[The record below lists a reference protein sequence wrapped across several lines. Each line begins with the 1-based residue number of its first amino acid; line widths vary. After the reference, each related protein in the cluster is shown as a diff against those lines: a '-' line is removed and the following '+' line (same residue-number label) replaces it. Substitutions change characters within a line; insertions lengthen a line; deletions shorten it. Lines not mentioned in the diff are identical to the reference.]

1 MSQIIENGRDLSNQQ
16 QNSLYQARIEEL
28 LQENAELKRLL
39 QIKNSQ
45 DSHLAQKIKK
55 LTYNE
60 KYNSE
65 ISAGKIN
72 SLEEQVKSLK
82 KSGDE
87 LKIKYDS
94 VLDTKTRVSKENFR
108 LTGRVKELMEE
119 LEMLKGDQNRDSPHS
134 ENNTKNP
141 GPDTPPIPNS
151 IISTRRNSIADSDIT
166 NTTNISTQ
174 TKDIYS
180 NTYNKII
187 KRAKDSRDRTS
198 IDEIKSFHSA
208 SMRHQEAL
216 VGQASEDRFSR
227 SSAVRW
233 SNRRGSNKP
242 YSFDPRVAPNLGAFG
257 KNRTDSSSFYSST
270 TPSKVTTRCN
280 SVVSQYGN
288 RDYENVENVGNLS
301 SFQSSKKR
309 EIETLVDQVN
319 NSVAAFEKTLG
330 CKTENYNHNTENTEA
345 NVDTTSIKFDKF
357 DKSEMAQK
365 QKETDELLKQ
375 TAKPKFMSMR
385 DALPKLS
392 GEKDGRKLAIM
403 GGNSK
408 KGRTNSSTR
417 SPNQY
422 QENQNTTDIFSN
434 ARNQKPSTIQYSK
447 MVNEI
452 DSNISENEITGE
464 PSIAPI
470 PKPRH
475 SSFMSSFR
483 LKKTKEFE
491 QEFGSKAQ
499 LEEKSANN
507 DSKRL
512 STSSSGFR
520 RGIDGSIMPQIPK
533 ISIRRS
539 VRKMKDATKIKLTTC
554 NNQNADDHEETS
566 LDNSSSFVRTS
577 SLMRSTK
584 RASKL
589 LNFNKQK
596 MQEMANEYH
605 TIENSLFDYLKSSG
619 LLAGSV
625 PFTGFQLTINKWN
638 RIEEFSIYKR
648 DPNSENLFKRE
659 RYFITH
665 RRKNEYDNKSKE
677 LTNILRS
684 QEISKKETSEL
695 FIQTKCRIQLPK
707 RFLKKEEYPELEI
720 ILGRADI
727 RIEEMIKEAKVNA
740 DEDNITKNQLSS
752 MTSEMS
758 ENSVFSRSGTQ
769 IVRYRSGSTQQE
781 RLI

>member
-60 KYNSE
+60 KYNNE

-119 LEMLKGDQNRDSPHS
+119 LEMLRGDRNQNSSHL
-134 ENNTKNP
+134 EENTKIP
-141 GPDTPPIPNS
+141 GPDTPSIPNS

-166 NTTNISTQ
+166 NTTDLSSQ
-174 TKDIYS
+174 TKNIYS

-187 KRAKDSRDRTS
+187 KKAKDSRDRTS
-198 IDEIKSFHSA
+198 IDEIKTFHSA

-257 KNRTDSSSFYSST
+257 RNRTDSSSFYSST
-270 TPSKVTTRCN
+270 TPSKVSTRCN

-288 RDYENVENVGNLS
+288 REYENVEGNLS
-301 SFQSSKKR
+301 TSFQSSKKR

-330 CKTENYNHNTENTEA
+330 CKTENYNHSTENNEA

-357 DKSEMAQK
+357 DKNEMAQK

-375 TAKPKFMSMR
+375 TAKPRFMSMR
-385 DALPKLS
+385 DALPKLT

-403 GGNSK
+403 GGNNK
-408 KGRTNSSTR
+408 NRTNSSTN
-417 SPNQY
+417 SSYNQY
-422 QENQNTTDIFSN
+422 
-434 ARNQKPSTIQYSK
+434 
-447 MVNEI
+447 
-452 DSNISENEITGE
+452 
-464 PSIAPI
+464 
-470 PKPRH
+470 H
-475 SSFMSSFR
+475 
-483 LKKTKEFE
+483 
-491 QEFGSKAQ
+491 
-499 LEEKSANN
+499 
-507 DSKRL
+507 
-512 STSSSGFR
+512 
-520 RGIDGSIMPQIPK
+520 
-533 ISIRRS
+533 
-539 VRKMKDATKIKLTTC
+539 
-554 NNQNADDHEETS
+554 
-566 LDNSSSFVRTS
+566 
-577 SLMRSTK
+577 
-584 RASKL
+584 
-589 LNFNKQK
+589 
-596 MQEMANEYH
+596 
-605 TIENSLFDYLKSSG
+605 
-619 LLAGSV
+619 
-625 PFTGFQLTINKWN
+625 
-638 RIEEFSIYKR
+638 
-648 DPNSENLFKRE
+648 RE
-659 RYFITH
+659 
-665 RRKNEYDNKSKE
+665 
-677 LTNILRS
+677 
-684 QEISKKETSEL
+684 
-695 FIQTKCRIQLPK
+695 
-707 RFLKKEEYPELEI
+707 
-720 ILGRADI
+720 
-727 RIEEMIKEAKVNA
+727 V
-740 DEDNITKNQLSS
+740 
-752 MTSEMS
+752 
-758 ENSVFSRSGTQ
+758 
-769 IVRYRSGSTQQE
+769 
-781 RLI
+781 